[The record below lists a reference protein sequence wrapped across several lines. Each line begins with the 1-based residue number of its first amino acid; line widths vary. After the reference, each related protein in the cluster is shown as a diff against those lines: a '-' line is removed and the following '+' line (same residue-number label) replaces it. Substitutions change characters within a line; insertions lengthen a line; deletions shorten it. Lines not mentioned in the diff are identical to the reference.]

1 MALVGESGSGKTTL
15 ARAIIGLVEPAAGSI
30 RFSGCEIGALSRGE
44 MKRVRHDMA
53 MMFQDPRG
61 SLSPR
66 LAVRQLITEPYRIH
80 DLKRRD
86 LDAECRRLLGLVG
99 LRSEEHTTEL
109 QSLMRTSYAVFCV
122 NKKTAT
128 MHAHA
133 AEYLVRSATGMEG
146 F

>member
-1 MALVGESGSGKTTL
+1 
-15 ARAIIGLVEPAAGSI
+15 
-30 RFSGCEIGALSRGE
+30 

-99 LRSEEHTTEL
+99 LP
-109 QSLMRTSYAVFCV
+109 
-122 NKKTAT
+122 
-128 MHAHA
+128 
-133 AEYLVRSATGMEG
+133 AEFGERYPPQLSGGQARRVGIARALALDPQLIQIGRASSGDRVCQYG
-146 F
+146 

>member
-1 MALVGESGSGKTTL
+1 MRISDWSSDVCSSDL
-15 ARAIIGLVEPAAGSI
+15 LVEPAAGSI

-86 LDAECRRLLGLVG
+86 LDEEFRRLLGLVG
-99 LRSEEHTTEL
+99 LPAQLRPEERRGWTECG
-109 QSLMRTSYAVFCV
+109 RTC
-122 NKKTAT
+122 
-128 MHAHA
+128 
-133 AEYLVRSATGMEG
+133 
-146 F
+146 